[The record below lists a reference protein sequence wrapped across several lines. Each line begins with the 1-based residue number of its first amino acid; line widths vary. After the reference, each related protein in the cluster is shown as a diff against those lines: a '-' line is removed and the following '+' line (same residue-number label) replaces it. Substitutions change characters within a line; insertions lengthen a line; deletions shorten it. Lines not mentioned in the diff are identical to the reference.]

1 MRITLV
7 RHAEPQ
13 WTKDGVSIDNPPLT
27 DRGFVQAEKLGSWV
41 REKEF
46 DEILVSPLVR
56 TQQTAA
62 PILDALNR
70 PLIIEP
76 WLEEIRNPIWHGTPE
91 EKAFE
96 AWRAEKQKNS
106 ADRWSGIDGGE
117 SVSNFVDRINV
128 GASLFLEERGI
139 VRKDV
144 DLPVWETTEAFQE
157 NKEILLVAHAGT
169 NSISICHM
177 LGLAPTPWEWD
188 RLIIGHA
195 SVSVVE
201 LFTLGDGVT
210 FALSQL
216 SNCEHLPIDLRTF

>member
-27 DRGFVQAEKLGSWV
+27 DRGFVQAEKLASWV

-56 TQQTAA
+56 TRQTAA

-70 PLIIEP
+70 PLVIEP

-106 ADRWSGIDGGE
+106 ADRWGGIDGGE

-144 DLPVWETTEAFQE
+144 DLPVWETTDAFQE

-201 LFTLGDGVT
+201 LLTLGDGVT

>member
-144 DLPVWETTEAFQE
+144 DLPVWEITDAFQE

>member
-13 WTKDGVSIDNPPLT
+13 WTKDGISIDNPPLT
-27 DRGFVQAEKLGSWV
+27 DRGFVQAEKLGVWV

-56 TQQTAA
+56 TQQTAG
-62 PILDALNR
+62 PILDVLNR
-70 PLIIEP
+70 PLVIEP

-96 AWRAEKQKNS
+96 AWSAEKRKIS
-106 ADRWSGIDGGE
+106 TDRWNGLDGGE
-117 SVSNFVDRINV
+117 AVSDFVDRINV

-144 DLPVWETTEAFQE
+144 DLPVWETTDAFQKD
-157 NKEILLVAHAGT
+157 KEILLVAHAGT
-169 NSISICHM
+169 NSITICHM

-188 RLIIGHA
+188 RLVIGHA

-201 LFTLGDGVT
+201 LLTLGDGVT

-216 SNCEHLPIDLRTF
+216 SNSEHLPIDMRAF

>member
-13 WTKDGVSIDNPPLT
+13 WTKGGVSIDNPPLT

>member
-177 LGLAPTPWEWD
+177 LGRAPTPWEWD

>member
-13 WTKDGVSIDNPPLT
+13 WTKDGISIDNPPLT
-27 DRGFVQAEKLGSWV
+27 ERGFVQAEKLGTWARSQ
-41 REKEF
+41 EF

-56 TQQTAA
+56 TRQTSE

-70 PLIIEP
+70 PLVIEP

-96 AWRAEKQKNS
+96 AWKAEKNKDS
-106 ADRWSGIDGGE
+106 HDRWNGLEGGE
-117 SVSNFVDRINV
+117 SVTDFVDRINV

-139 VRKDV
+139 SRKDV
-144 DLPVWETTEAFQE
+144 ELPVWETNSNFRADKQ
-157 NKEILLVAHAGT
+157 ILLIAHAGT
-169 NSISICHM
+169 NSITICHM

-188 RLIIGHA
+188 RLVIGHA
-195 SVSVVE
+195 SVSTIE
-201 LFTLGDGVT
+201 LLPLGDGIT
-210 FALSQL
+210 FSLTQL